1 MTEPNP
7 PPKKKVRFR
16 EDGPKQPKNADY
28 DGRFWT
34 DKSTGRKIGVSAQ
47 EDTQVLPP
55 TKSNVN
61 LVKMQQISRKNK
73 PEGPGKRDKGRIRNT
88 SFDYS
93 KPTGA
98 FRKTAKKRLVGD

>member
-7 PPKKKVRFR
+7 PVKNKQRVRD
-16 EDGPKQPKNADY
+16 DGPKQPKNADF

-34 DKSTGRKIGVSAQ
+34 DKATGRKIGVSAQ
-47 EDTQVLPP
+47 EDSAVLPP

-61 LVKMQQISRKNK
+61 LVKMQQMSRKNSK
-73 PEGPGKRDKGRIRNT
+73 PVPDKSAKGRHRDT
-88 SFDYS
+88 TFDYS

-98 FRKTAKKRLVGD
+98 FRKTAKRRLVGD